1 MFLQPQNS
9 VGELIPG
16 SQAQSDYELAQAIAH
31 GSVSSI
37 ADLYSRHSN
46 KVYALCLR
54 MTGNFAEAEDLTQE
68 VFIQVVKKVGSF
80 RGESQ
85 FTTWLYRVTINQV
98 LMHFRRSTRCKDELS
113 NALNELAA
121 TRGGKYSLSS
131 QVMDR
136 IDLKSALA
144 KLPSGSR
151 SIFLKF
157 AVEGYNHKEIGRIFG
172 CSAGNSKSQ
181 LHKARKKLR
190 KLLEVERLNSPTGP
204 SHAY

>member
-1 MFLQPQNS
+1 MLSQAHNS

-16 SQAQSDYELAQAIAH
+16 PLAQSDYELAQAIGR
-31 GSVSSI
+31 GSFSSI
-37 ADLYSRHSN
+37 GDLCSRHSN

-68 VFIQVVKKVGSF
+68 VFIQVLKKVGSF

-98 LMHFRRSTRCKDELS
+98 LMHFRRNTRCRDELPD
-113 NALNELAA
+113 ALNELAS
-121 TRGGKYSLSS
+121 TRTGKYSLSS

-136 IDLKSALA
+136 IALKTALA

-157 AVEGYNHKEIGRIFG
+157 AVEGYNHKEIGRLFG
-172 CSAGNSKSQ
+172 C
-181 LHKARKKLR
+181 
-190 KLLEVERLNSPTGP
+190 
-204 SHAY
+204 